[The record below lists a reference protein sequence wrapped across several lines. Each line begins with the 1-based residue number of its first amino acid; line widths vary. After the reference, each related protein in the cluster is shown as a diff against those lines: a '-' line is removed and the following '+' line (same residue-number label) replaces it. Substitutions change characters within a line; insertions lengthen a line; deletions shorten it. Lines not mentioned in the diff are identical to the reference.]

1 MAQQLLDRDKINTA
15 LLVVGGASP
24 PQRMRAEPDDRWPA
38 FQLHQVTQ
46 PVPDRASVQSARM
59 TGDHRPSRTIRR
71 ATFFTRRKSRW
82 TPRKALHQLE

>member
-24 PQRMRAEPDDRWPA
+24 PQRMRAEPDDRRPA

-59 TGDHRPSRTIRR
+59 TGDHRPSKTIRR
-71 ATFFTRRKSRW
+71 HLLHTRKSRW